1 MPIPNELLNDSFI
14 NFVREIV
21 EWLSESATVTEND
34 EVFYGKGGENNVEG
48 IITSKKYKSLKAP
61 SLITIK
67 FLRKVKNQ
75 IKRGYR
81 KNAKWVMNTEAFE
94 TLANIEDK
102 NGRGILAEDP
112 RNEDSFLLFGRPVE
126 VYDEIVTDD
135 KQKLIFYSVIL
146 KMHTLCLIVKNSR
159 SNQLTSAQM
168 HS

>member
-1 MPIPNELLNDSFI
+1 
-14 NFVREIV
+14 
-21 EWLSESATVTEND
+21 
-34 EVFYGKGGENNVEG
+34 
-48 IITSKKYKSLKAP
+48 KYKSLKAP

-135 KQKLIFYSVIL
+135 KQKTHILFGDFKNAYFMFDRQKFEIKSTDIGSDAFLTDQTYFRGIERFDGKVVDPEAAVIVTDLVVGEEAVVETPSEDKSVDAG
-146 KMHTLCLIVKNSR
+146 K
-159 SNQLTSAQM
+159 
-168 HS
+168 